1 MSDLDLCLGRRET
14 AIQELF
20 FYLLEII
27 PLKTNFKG
35 GGRKFT
41 EFACYQLGFADEIV
55 VNAEEEEEA
64 GVLVD
69 RLDSTTTRYNME
81 IGPDKTKMMTNDP
94 NGF

>member
-41 EFACYQLGFADEIV
+41 EFACFHMGLPRPVKLMVTEGIRFVEY
-55 VNAEEEEEA
+55 
-64 GVLVD
+64 
-69 RLDSTTTRYNME
+69 R
-81 IGPDKTKMMTNDP
+81 
-94 NGF
+94 